1 MWGGQQELLQ
11 TAVALCLHCTVPAL
25 YCTFTVL
32 YLHCTAL
39 HCTCTALYLHC
50 TYVSVY
56 LNFLGHS
63 SKYIRSMEFYPE
75 CFEYPW
81 PALTIV
87 SIQDLQSLENIHIDM
102 FIMITL
108 CELTRSRLA
117 FVVCVVD
124 VQPVV

>member
-1 MWGGQQELLQ
+1 
-11 TAVALCLHCTVPAL
+11 
-25 YCTFTVL
+25 
-32 YLHCTAL
+32 
-39 HCTCTALYLHC
+39 
-50 TYVSVY
+50 
-56 LNFLGHS
+56 
-63 SKYIRSMEFYPE
+63 MEFYPK

-102 FIMITL
+102 FIIITL